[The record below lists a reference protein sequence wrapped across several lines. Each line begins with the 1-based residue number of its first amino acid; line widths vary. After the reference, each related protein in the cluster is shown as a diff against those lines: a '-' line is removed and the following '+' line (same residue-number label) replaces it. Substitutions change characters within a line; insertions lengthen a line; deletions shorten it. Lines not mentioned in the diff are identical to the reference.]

1 MLCCP
6 GLLCCV
12 RWQGPASFDCRLL
25 PEKLLL
31 DTLAHVGLADG
42 GERHLVASPKN
53 GMFLP
58 GCVGLDAA
66 QELRPISEVLVVAER
81 LEGPR
86 ALLAQ
91 GEGSPLDHGLVQQA
105 PQSLE
110 GQAGVGLLRLG
121 LLTGPQEADH
131 ARRVQQLSKNQ
142 ALPGQTWR

>member
-1 MLCCP
+1 
-6 GLLCCV
+6 
-12 RWQGPASFDCRLL
+12 
-25 PEKLLL
+25 
-31 DTLAHVGLADG
+31 
-42 GERHLVASPKN
+42 
-53 GMFLP
+53 MFLP

-121 LLTGPQEADH
+121 LLTGLQEADH
-131 ARRVQQLSKNQ
+131 ARRVQQLTKNQ
-142 ALPGQTWR
+142 ALPGQTGGDRVADLADRLLAGMLDEDLLHRLLRAAADAFEGRPKTPVFGF